1 MLNKTLHPGADIGGN
16 NDLRLDRIVCRNLCL
31 QGMLKRL
38 FARFAEKLKN
48 LILRLK
54 YGVDDGTRTRDL
66 LGHNQTL

>member
-38 FARFAEKLKN
+38 FARFAEKL
-48 LILRLK
+48 LILFFEAEIW
-54 YGVDDGTRTRDL
+54 GG
-66 LGHNQTL
+66 